1 MILQALDAYYR
12 RKQADPDPAKRLP
25 GFGLEDKEIPFVL
38 GIEKDGR
45 LINIAD
51 TRSGEGKK
59 KTGQRFLVPQGV
71 KKTSGVAANLLWD
84 NAEYVLGIPDAKKR
98 EESQKKD
105 KEADYLARL
114 VEMHQAFR
122 ARLEALPEPACEDA
136 GIQAV
141 LAFLDSLSPR
151 FLASFPAFADIEAA
165 NPVLTFRLH
174 GDVELVCQR
183 PAVVVATA
191 NQTEDTPD
199 GVCLVSGAPAAI
211 ERLHAPV
218 KGVWDK
224 PGATANKNIVSI
236 NNKNEAG
243 SNGGQT
249 PAFASY
255 GKQQGFTSPVGK
267 PAAFAYTTAL
277 NHLLAR
283 DSRQRIQVGDSST
296 VFWAEEPHALET
308 AMLDLFGEPPKDN
321 PDKNTDAVK
330 ALYAAVASGQFSVG
344 GSDTRFHVLGLAPN
358 AARISIRFWE
368 TATAAEL
375 ARRIRQHF
383 EDVAVVHAAYEP
395 EHLSLFRLL
404 TGLALLNKA
413 DNIPPELGGEVMRAI
428 LEGLPY
434 PATLLN
440 LAVAR
445 CRAEQKPT
453 YARAAAIKAS
463 LNRWIRFRNTP
474 EKEFTP
480 MLDPSNTNPAYRLG
494 RLFATL
500 ERIQEDAA
508 GGPGKLN
515 ATIRDR
521 YYGAASST
529 PASVF
534 PTLLRLSKHHL
545 GKLSPGLAIT
555 RERMIGEVMD
565 GFDAATFPPRI
576 LPLPDQA
583 RFALGYYQQRQAF
596 FTKSTPEVTP

>member
-25 GFGLEDKEIPFVL
+25 AFGLEDKEIPFVL
-38 GIEKDGR
+38 EIDIDGK
-45 LINIAD
+45 LLNLAD
-51 TRSGEGKK
+51 TRSAVGKK
-59 KTGQRFLVPQGV
+59 KIGQRFLVPQGV

-84 NAEYVLGIPDAKKR
+84 TAEYVLGIDTRNNPERVA
-98 EESQKKD
+98 EQH
-105 KEADYLARL
+105 A
-114 VEMHQAFR
+114 AFR
-122 ARLEALPEPACEDA
+122 ARIEALPEDVRQDD
-136 GIQAV
+136 GILAV
-141 LAFLDSLSPR
+141 LAFLDTFRLESL
-151 FLASFPAFADIEAA
+151 ATFPALADIQAS
-165 NPVLTFRLH
+165 NPVVSFRLH

-183 PAVVVATA
+183 PAVVAATA
-191 NQTEDTPD
+191 HQAEDAPD

-211 ERLHAPV
+211 ERLHPAI
-218 KGVWDK
+218 KGVW
-224 PGATANKNIVSI
+224 GAQTSGANIVSF
-236 NNKNEAG
+236 NLD
-243 SNGGQT
+243 
-249 PAFASY
+249 AFNSY
-255 GKQQGFTSPVGK
+255 GKAQGANAPLGK
-267 PAAFAYTTAL
+267 AAVFAYTTAL

-283 DSRQRIQVGDSST
+283 DSRQRIQVGDTST
-296 VFWAEEPHALET
+296 VFWAEEPHTLET
-308 AMLDLFGEPPKDN
+308 AMPDLFGEPSKDN
-321 PDKNTDAVK
+321 PDSNTDAIK
-330 ALYAAVASGQFSVG
+330 ALYASVASGQFSVG
-344 GSDTRFHVLGLAPN
+344 GPDTRFHVLGLAPN

-413 DNIPPELGGEVMRAI
+413 DNIPPNLGGGVMRAI

-463 LNRWIRFRNTP
+463 INRWIRSRNTS

-480 MLDPSNTNPAYRLG
+480 MLDPTNTNPAYRLG

-500 ERIQEDAA
+500 EKIQEDAS
-508 GGPGKLN
+508 PGLN

-529 PASVF
+529 PATVF
-534 PTLLRLSKHHL
+534 PTLLRLNKHHL
-545 GKLSPGLAIT
+545 GKLTAGLAIN
-555 RERMIGEVMD
+555 RERLIGEIMD

-583 RFALGYYQQRQAF
+583 RFALGYYQQRHAF
-596 FTKSTPEVTP
+596 FTKSTTEQIQ